1 MRCHF
6 SCLQKTIVCYN
17 TNTKCLYETYKCST
31 SPDARLLGRKRSTL
45 IKRHVFIV
53 HSSLEKNKT
62 SCLYRKL
69 LTFLRTQIDHS
80 RCQMGIVERDHG
92 EEMTDYWERTE
103 DRRDIMW
110 NFSSSWDTEMFK
122 HTHTHI
128 HDHLVTRL
136 VWQKNKYN
144 LSWGGIL
151 TFSQRCAYF
160 CVSVVQHFNSPNKTR
175 ILACSSLSNTR

>member
-1 MRCHF
+1 MLNISSSFVGTEKIH
-6 SCLQKTIVCYN
+6 
-17 TNTKCLYETYKCST
+17 TYKK
-31 SPDARLLGRKRSTL
+31 DMFLL
-45 IKRHVFIV
+45 FIL
-53 HSSLEKNKT
+53 HWKKKT

-92 EEMTDYWERTE
+92 VEMTDYWERTE

-136 VWQKNKYN
+136 VWQKNEYN
-144 LSWGGIL
+144 LSWGGIS

-160 CVSVVQHFNSPNKTR
+160 CVSVVQHFKSPNKTR
-175 ILACSSLSNTR
+175 ILPCSSLSNTH

>member
-1 MRCHF
+1 MILIYAQH
-6 SCLQKTIVCYN
+6 VH
-17 TNTKCLYETYKCST
+17 
-31 SPDARLLGRKRSTL
+31 LLGQKRSTL

-53 HSSLEKNKT
+53 HSSLEKKTKT

-122 HTHTHI
+122 HTHTH
-128 HDHLVTRL
+128 TRP
-136 VWQKNKYN
+136 
-144 LSWGGIL
+144 
-151 TFSQRCAYF
+151 FSYKTGVAEEQIQLELRRDFDFFTKMCIF
-160 CVSVVQHFNSPNKTR
+160 LCVSSTAFQFPKQNKNPSMFV
-175 ILACSSLSNTR
+175 II